1 MHDINQESE
10 AYHEPHSEYKVYS
23 LEACFKTKFHNSSFS
38 SLSVAR
44 REILSMRSSSIF
56 SFGLSLSTL
65 CLASPSFNSL
75 HNRAS
80 NSSSANTTCATGV
93 HMIVARGSTE
103 QPGEGI
109 IGAVATQVQQ
119 SVAGSNSEALIYP
132 ATLTDYTFSE
142 SAGVAAMRSSIQS
155 YVAICPSSKIALL
168 GYSQVVIP
176 LDGGEALTDTRPGR
190 SSYR

>member
-1 MHDINQESE
+1 
-10 AYHEPHSEYKVYS
+10 
-23 LEACFKTKFHNSSFS
+23 
-38 SLSVAR
+38 
-44 REILSMRSSSIF
+44 MRSSSIL
-56 SFGLSLSTL
+56 SFGLGLSTL

-119 SVAGSNSEALIYP
+119 AIAGSDSEAVIYP

-142 SAGVAAMRSSIQS
+142 SAGVTAMRSSIQS
-155 YVAICPSSKIALL
+155 YVAICPNSKIALL
-168 GYSQVVIP
+168 GYSQVMIP
-176 LDGGEALTDTRPGR
+176 IDAREAFTDSRPGR
-190 SSYR
+190 SGCRRCALRHRRKAV